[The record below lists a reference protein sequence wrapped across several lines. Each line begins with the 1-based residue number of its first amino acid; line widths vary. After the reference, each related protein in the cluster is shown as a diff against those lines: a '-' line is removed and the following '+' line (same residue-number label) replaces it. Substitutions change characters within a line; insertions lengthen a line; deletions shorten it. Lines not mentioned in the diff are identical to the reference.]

1 MEEKTDLSRI
11 IKKEKMTDCW
21 LNVLIIVIIIIW
33 ILLSLIFLIRDI
45 QLGQE
50 IKVFLITEMEQ
61 F

>member
-1 MEEKTDLSRI
+1 MKEKTKLSKI
-11 IKKEKMTDCW
+11 IKKDKMTDLW
-21 LNVLIIVIIIIW
+21 LNVLIIIVTIIW

-50 IKVFLITEMEQ
+50 IKTLKTEMEQ

>member
-11 IKKEKMTDCW
+11 IKKGEKTDYW
-21 LNVLIIVIIIIW
+21 LNVLTIIIIIIW
-33 ILLSLIFLIRDI
+33 IFLSLIFLIRDI

-50 IKVFLITEMEQ
+50 IKVFKEEIEQ

>member
-1 MEEKTDLSRI
+1 MEEKTDISRI
-11 IKKEKMTDCW
+11 IKKGEMTDRW
-21 LNVLIIVIIIIW
+21 LNVLIIIIILTW

-50 IKVFLITEMEQ
+50 IKVLKAEMEQ

>member
-1 MEEKTDLSRI
+1 MKEKTDLSRI
-11 IKKEKMTDCW
+11 IKKGEMTDRW
-21 LNVLIIVIIIIW
+21 LNVVVIIIIITW

-50 IKVFLITEMEQ
+50 IKLLKAEMEQ

>member
-11 IKKEKMTDCW
+11 IKKGEMTDRW
-21 LNVLIIVIIIIW
+21 LNVLIIIIAITW

-50 IKVFLITEMEQ
+50 IKALKTEMEQ

>member
-11 IKKEKMTDCW
+11 IKKGEMIDRW
-21 LNVLIIVIIIIW
+21 LNVLIIIIILTW

-50 IKVFLITEMEQ
+50 IKAFKAEMEQ
-61 F
+61 L

>member
-11 IKKEKMTDCW
+11 IKKGEMTNRW
-21 LNVLIIVIIIIW
+21 LNVLIIIISITW
-33 ILLSLIFLIRDI
+33 ILLSLIFVIRDI

-50 IKVFLITEMEQ
+50 IKALKADMKQ

>member
-11 IKKEKMTDCW
+11 IKRGKMTNCW
-21 LNVLIIVIIIIW
+21 QNVLIIIIIITW

-50 IKVFLITEMEQ
+50 IKVLKAEMEQ

>member
-11 IKKEKMTDCW
+11 KKGEMTDRW
-21 LNVLIIVIIIIW
+21 LNVVIIIITITW

-50 IKVFLITEMEQ
+50 IKALKADMEQ

>member
-11 IKKEKMTDCW
+11 IKKGGMIIDRW
-21 LNVLIIVIIIIW
+21 LNVLIIIITITW

-50 IKVFLITEMEQ
+50 IKALKADMEQ

>member
-11 IKKEKMTDCW
+11 IKKEGMTDRW
-21 LNVLIIVIIIIW
+21 LNVLIIIITITW
-33 ILLSLIFLIRDI
+33 ILLSLIFLIRNI

-50 IKVFLITEMEQ
+50 IKALKADMEQ

>member
-1 MEEKTDLSRI
+1 MEERTDLSRI
-11 IKKEKMTDCW
+11 IKKGEMTDRW
-21 LNVLIIVIIIIW
+21 LNVFIIIIIIAW

-50 IKVFLITEMEQ
+50 IKALKAEMEQ

>member
-11 IKKEKMTDCW
+11 IKKGEMTDRW
-21 LNVLIIVIIIIW
+21 LNVVVIIIIITW

-50 IKVFLITEMEQ
+50 IKLLKAEMEQ

>member
-11 IKKEKMTDCW
+11 IKKGEMTDRW
-21 LNVLIIVIIIIW
+21 LNVLIIIITITW

-50 IKVFLITEMEQ
+50 IKALKADMEQ

>member
-11 IKKEKMTDCW
+11 IKKGGMTDRW
-21 LNVLIIVIIIIW
+21 LNALILIITITW
-33 ILLSLIFLIRDI
+33 ILLSLIFLIRNI

-50 IKVFLITEMEQ
+50 IKALKADMEQ

>member
-11 IKKEKMTDCW
+11 IKKGEKTDYW
-21 LNVLIIVIIIIW
+21 LNVLTIIIIIIW
-33 ILLSLIFLIRDI
+33 IFLSLIFLIRDI

-50 IKVFLITEMEQ
+50 IKVFKAEMEQ

>member
-11 IKKEKMTDCW
+11 IEKGKKTDYW
-21 LNVLIIVIIIIW
+21 LNVLIIIIIIIW

-50 IKVFLITEMEQ
+50 IKVFKAEIEQ

>member
-11 IKKEKMTDCW
+11 IEKGKKTDYW
-21 LNVLIIVIIIIW
+21 LNVLIIIIIIIW

-50 IKVFLITEMEQ
+50 IKVFKAEMEQ

>member
-11 IKKEKMTDCW
+11 IKKGEMTDRW
-21 LNVLIIVIIIIW
+21 LNVLIIIITITW
-33 ILLSLIFLIRDI
+33 IFFSLIFLIMDI

-50 IKVFLITEMEQ
+50 IKAIKEDMEQ

>member
-11 IKKEKMTDCW
+11 IKKGDMTDRW
-21 LNVLIIVIIIIW
+21 LNVLILIITITW
-33 ILLSLIFLIRDI
+33 ILLSLIFLIRNI

-50 IKVFLITEMEQ
+50 IKALKADMEQ

>member
-11 IKKEKMTDCW
+11 IKKGEKTDYW
-21 LNVLIIVIIIIW
+21 LNVLTIIIIIIW
-33 ILLSLIFLIRDI
+33 IFLSLIFLIRDI

-50 IKVFLITEMEQ
+50 IKVFKAEIEQ

>member
-50 IKVFLITEMEQ
+50 IKVLSITEMEH

>member
-1 MEEKTDLSRI
+1 MKEKTDLSRI
-11 IKKEKMTDCW
+11 IKKGEMTDRW
-21 LNVLIIVIIIIW
+21 RNVVVIIIIITW

-50 IKVFLITEMEQ
+50 IKVLKAEMEQ

>member
-11 IKKEKMTDCW
+11 IKKGEMTDRW
-21 LNVLIIVIIIIW
+21 LNVVVIIIIITW

-50 IKVFLITEMEQ
+50 IKVLKAEMEQ

>member
-1 MEEKTDLSRI
+1 MKEKTDLSRI
-11 IKKEKMTDCW
+11 IKKGEMTDRW
-21 LNVLIIVIIIIW
+21 LNVVVIIIIITW

-50 IKVFLITEMEQ
+50 IKVLKAEMEQ